1 MKNKWTPFIVFT
13 LFLLIVLGAI
23 ACRSTPPIV
32 GYWQDV
38 EQKNQYLE
46 FSKDGRVIFDDGK
59 NIITGTYELIGDNYI
74 KVKFEGLGGA
84 FFSLFGADTWKYQ
97 IAGDTMTLQV
107 GGESATLKRV
117 R

>member
-1 MKNKWTPFIVFT
+1 MKNKRTPFIVFT

-46 FSKDGRVIFDDGK
+46 FSKDRRVIFDDGK

-74 KVKFEGLGGA
+74 KVKFEGLEELSFLYLVLILGNIRY
-84 FFSLFGADTWKYQ
+84 LETP
-97 IAGDTMTLQV
+97 
-107 GGESATLKRV
+107 
-117 R
+117 